1 MNLNLCERGS
11 VVDIKK
17 LVSAGLYCIVSALL
31 SIPVYAANDSAS
43 VENMA
48 EGRAIA
54 FDVKRGNCLAC
65 HRIEGGRMAGDIAP
79 PIMMMKMRYPNKAD
93 LRAQIWDATALN
105 PDTIMPPFGRHG
117 IISDSDIDKVTDFI
131 YSL

>member
-1 MNLNLCERGS
+1 
-11 VVDIKK
+11 
-17 LVSAGLYCIVSALL
+17 
-31 SIPVYAANDSAS
+31 
-43 VENMA
+43 
-48 EGRAIA
+48 
-54 FDVKRGNCLAC
+54 
-65 HRIEGGRMAGDIAP
+65 
-79 PIMMMKMRYPNKAD
+79 MKMRYPNNAD